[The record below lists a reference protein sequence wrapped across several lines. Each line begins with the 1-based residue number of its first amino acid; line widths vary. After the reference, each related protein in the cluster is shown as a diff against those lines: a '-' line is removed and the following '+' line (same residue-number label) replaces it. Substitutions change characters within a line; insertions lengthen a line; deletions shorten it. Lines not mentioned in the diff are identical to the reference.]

1 MTESASLPGREGGR
15 AKRRAI
21 ASLERHLTIGKMV
34 LPMEQIALRKQTLV
48 EEVSDR
54 LAGAIRGGD
63 LAMDGL
69 LPSERQLAEQFGVSR
84 PVVREATK
92 RLELQ
97 GLVEV
102 RQGIG
107 IRVVDRLHAP
117 MSSAAR
123 LLVPEAGE
131 RLRQSLEVRSV
142 LEPEIARRAAE
153 RATAEDVARL
163 RGIHGRLE
171 AAEDLPSAMEQDLA
185 FHHELARI
193 SGNGIF
199 GLMLDSIADLG
210 RESRRATMS
219 AAGVGRAIKQ
229 HAAILEAVC
238 VGEGKRAEKAMRV
251 HIETAVSD
259 LLAHG
264 GEGKG

>member
-1 MTESASLPGREGGR
+1 M
-15 AKRRAI
+15 
-21 ASLERHLTIGKMV
+21 IGKVV
-34 LPMEQIALRKQTLV
+34 LPMEVSTVRKHTLV

-54 LAGAIRGGD
+54 LAEAIRKGR
-63 LAMDGL
+63 LAVEGL

-107 IRVVDRLHAP
+107 IRVIDRLHAP
-117 MSSAAR
+117 VSSAAR
-123 LLVPEAGE
+123 LLLPEEGE
-131 RLRQSLEVRSV
+131 RLRQALEVRAI

-153 RATAEDVARL
+153 RATGTDRERL
-163 RGIHGRLE
+163 RQLHEVLKS
-171 AAEDLPSAMEQDLA
+171 ASDLSAAMEADLA
-185 FHHELARI
+185 FHRELARV
-193 SGNGIF
+193 SGNEIF

-219 AAGVGRAIKQ
+219 EAGVGRAVKQ
-229 HAAILEAVC
+229 HASVLKGILA
-238 VGEGKRAEKAMRV
+238 GDAKAAERAMRI
-251 HIETAVSD
+251 HIESAVGD
-259 LLAHG
+259 LLSLRAR
-264 GEGKG
+264 EVKQ

>member
-1 MTESASLPGREGGR
+1 MEPIVL
-15 AKRRAI
+15 KRH
-21 ASLERHLTIGKMV
+21 S
-34 LPMEQIALRKQTLV
+34 LV

-54 LAGAIRGGD
+54 LAGLIRGGE
-63 LAMDGL
+63 LSVDGL
-69 LPSERQLAEQFGVSR
+69 LPSERHLAERFGVSR

-117 MSSAAR
+117 VSAAAC
-123 LLVPEAGE
+123 LLLPEAGE
-131 RLRQSLEVRSV
+131 RLKQSLEVRAV

-153 RATAEDVARL
+153 RATKYDLVRL
-163 RGIHGRLE
+163 RGIHASLE
-171 AAEDLPSAMEQDLA
+171 AAGSLPEAMENDLA
-185 FHHELARI
+185 FHRELARI

-199 GLMLDSIADLG
+199 GLVLDTIADLG

-219 AAGVGRAIKQ
+219 SAGVGRAVKQ
-229 HAAILEAVC
+229 HAAVLKAI
-238 VGEGKRAEKAMRV
+238 EGGDGNAAARAMRK

-259 LLAHG
+259 LIVQG
-264 GEGKG
+264 GGNR